1 MLDQGRG
8 AATLTAFIFRE
19 LNQSPDRAGPRKD
32 GTTSEGD
39 RDAAAGVQPEY
50 AGGLGSF

>member
-1 MLDQGRG
+1 MFEQGRG
-8 AATLTAFIFRE
+8 AATLTAFILGE
-19 LNQSPDRAGPRKD
+19 LNQFSDRAGPRKD

-50 AGGLGSF
+50 A